1 MDDRYVLPGFV
12 SSGGVVSK
20 RARRRFRK
28 VLPPGVLAWWGEYG
42 QGVAF
47 DGFLRLIDP
56 LDGWMELV
64 AQTAQTLGEVVPVAT
79 TAMGD
84 VLAWQLE
91 NDGRGHLLLID
102 YRHGEIRT
110 LASRD
115 VDYFAK
121 DLRDE
126 PDSMQQAEEL
136 GWSPFP
142 EAVERLGVPGFDEC
156 FGYVPILAAGGPE
169 DVSHLQRLDMRTHL
183 LIIAE
188 FAGPAKW

>member
-1 MDDRYVLPGFV
+1 M
-12 SSGGVVSK
+12 SK
-20 RARRRFRK
+20 KARRRFRK
-28 VLPPGVLAWWGEYG
+28 VLPPGVLQWWEGYG

-56 LDGWMELV
+56 LDGWGELV
-64 AQTAQTLGEVVPVAT
+64 AQTAQTLGDVIPVAT
-79 TAMGD
+79 TGMGD

-91 NDGRGHLLLID
+91 ADGRGHLLVID

-110 LASRD
+110 LTAKD
-115 VDYFAK
+115 VDYFTK
-121 DLRDE
+121 GLRDE
-126 PDSMQQAEEL
+126 PSWAVSEEQL

-142 EAVERLGVPGFDEC
+142 EAAERLGVPGVDEC

-169 DVSHLQRLDMRTHL
+169 DVSHLERLDMRTHL
-183 LIIAE
+183 LIIAQ